1 MAQMFK
7 TTIMIMISW
16 WNLCFGF
23 SHTRLHQVTPKDT
36 KTLKSQTVTPKEHG
50 ITKWFIK
57 STWN

>member
-7 TTIMIMISW
+7 TTIMISW
-16 WNLCFGF
+16 WDLCFGF
-23 SHTRLHQVTPKDT
+23 SHTKLHQVTPKDT
-36 KTLKSQTVTPKEHG
+36 KTLKSQTVTQKEHG